1 MALPKRHTN
10 RRLATAPDSVG
21 GYDNLAEEDIHNPK
35 EKMNESVPVEVAV
48 NPLISILFSVLGL
61 VALVCW
67 IMEIVAAFKKEEKP
81 LMGILSIVLCS
92 LGGFIIG
99 WINSKKWGI
108 QKIMMIWTIVVVVL
122 IIVQVIYGA
131 SLAAAMSGGVTP

>member
-1 MALPKRHTN
+1 
-10 RRLATAPDSVG
+10 
-21 GYDNLAEEDIHNPK
+21 
-35 EKMNESVPVEVAV
+35 MNETVPVEVAV
-48 NPLISILFSVLGL
+48 NPLISILFAVLGL

-122 IIVQVIYGA
+122 VIVQVIYGA